1 MSSRRRGALAG
12 IVVTGVAALAIT
24 SLPRAP
30 AFAQPAG
37 EIGTVVDRV
46 AVRFTAP
53 ETGGV
58 ARPLFLTSRQL
69 AFFARCESVM
79 DRVPMP
85 EGEYTERYVRLSMDR
100 LMARAM
106 LAALLLRRG
115 EEPPALPQ
123 RVAEARGDLAD
134 RVGGHAALAALQERE
149 GIDDDE
155 LARLLRDQV
164 RAAWYVDAA
173 VTPIDAMTEDA
184 LREAF
189 RSALHPYRD
198 LSYQEAREPFR
209 RWVRL
214 ERFRSAELEFLQ
226 GARSRMTVD
235 AIRPLVAKPPP
246 S

>member
-1 MSSRRRGALAG
+1 MSACLRGLR
-12 IVVTGVAALAIT
+12 VGVAAMIGAWMLGSSA
-24 SLPRAP
+24 RA
-30 AFAQPAG
+30 
-37 EIGTVVDRV
+37 EEVGTVVDRI
-46 AVRFTAP
+46 AVRYTTP

-58 ARPLFLTSRQL
+58 ARPLFLTERQL
-69 AFFARCESVM
+69 AFFARCEATM

-85 EGEYTERYVRLSMDR
+85 EGEYSERYVRLAMDR

-115 EEPPALPQ
+115 EEPPALP
-123 RVAEARGDLAD
+123 RKVADAREDLAD
-134 RVGGHAALAALQERE
+134 RVGGPAALTALLKRE
-149 GIDDDE
+149 GIEEAE
-155 LARLLRDQV
+155 LSQMLRDQV

-173 VTPIDAMTEDA
+173 VTPIDAMTEDV

-189 RSALHPYRD
+189 RSAVHPYHD
-198 LSYQEAREPFR
+198 LSYADARDRLR

-235 AIRPLVAKPPP
+235 AVRPLVLR
-246 S
+246 SSS